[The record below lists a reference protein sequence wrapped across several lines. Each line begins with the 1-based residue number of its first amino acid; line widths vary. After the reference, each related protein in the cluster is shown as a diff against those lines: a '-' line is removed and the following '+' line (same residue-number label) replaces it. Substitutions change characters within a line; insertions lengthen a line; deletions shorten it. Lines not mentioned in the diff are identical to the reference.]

1 MLIIPLKRHL
11 SYKDG
16 CLLKQK
22 KSMNN
27 NIFLLKIDKFYFKIN
42 ISLPVRCF
50 V

>member
-27 NIFLLKIDKFYFKIN
+27 NIFLLKIDNFILKSIYHYQ
-42 ISLPVRCF
+42 
-50 V
+50 